1 MNVDWNKVLSRL
13 SVPGLTLLL
22 VGGLLCMQATKLCRL
37 VLKEKGERAILP
49 LRILGLLIALLGAA
63 ILLDFIPGL

>member
-1 MNVDWNKVLSRL
+1 MDWYKVLSRL

-22 VGGLLCMQATKLCRL
+22 VGTLLCMQSAKLCRL

-49 LRILGLLIALLGAA
+49 LRIAGLVVALLGTA